1 VNQLRDLSVARKL
14 YASFGALLLLLAAVV
29 AVSLWGMSQLGSQN
43 SHITSVVTPKVQTG
57 YALAATVGDM
67 HFSQTEYVANGGA
80 TRANFLD
87 DAATYE
93 KAYQVAAGHA
103 TDAEDLATLAKV
115 RARYAAFRTLDRQ
128 LYRDVRTGRHAAALK
143 LVSGRMNDD
152 ADALTG
158 AIQSYI
164 DQAHA
169 EQVDAVSAFNSARST
184 AQDAM
189 IALAVFAII
198 LGAVIAFFMTR
209 YIAGAVGR
217 VGERLQSL
225 TGNCAAALRRGLAAV
240 AEGDLTVPAES
251 GTTSIENPSGDEL
264 GRLAATF
271 NELLGAIQASLESY
285 NQTRSGL
292 AAMIGEISAGSGAVS
307 TASEEMAATSEEAG
321 RAVGEIATA
330 INDMAAGTSRQVELV
345 EEARRSAQQ
354 TAEEANQAHEVAT
367 GGVAAAQEASEA
379 MRLVRESSARVTDA
393 MQGLARRSDEIGGI
407 VETITGIAGQTNL
420 LALNAAIEAAR
431 AGEQGRGFA
440 VVAEEVRQLAE
451 ESQRAASSIAEL
463 ITEIQR
469 ETSGTVEVVEDGA
482 RRSEDGAEVVERAR
496 DAFAQIG
503 DAIASMAQQVT
514 HIAEATSEVASVAE
528 QASATSQQVSASTE
542 ETTAT
547 THEIAGSANDLAGTA
562 EQLNTLVARFRLV

>member
-14 YASFGALLLLLAAVV
+14 YASFAAVLLLLAAVL

-93 KAYQVAAGHA
+93 KAYQVALNHA
-103 TDAEDLATLAKV
+103 TLPAERAAMAKV
-115 RARYAAFRTLDRQ
+115 KARYAAFRALDMK
-128 LYRDVRTGRHAAALK
+128 LYNDVRSGHHAAAVK
-143 LVSGRMNDD
+143 LVSGAMNDD
-152 ADALTG
+152 ADALTTSIEG
-158 AIQSYI
+158 YI
-164 DQAHA
+164 SVAQADQAH
-169 EQVDAVSAFNSARST
+169 AVSAFNSARST
-184 AQDAM
+184 SQDAM

-198 LGAVIAFFMTR
+198 LGAVIAFLMTR
-209 YIAGAVGR
+209 YVAGSVSR
-217 VGERLQSL
+217 VGERLESL
-225 TGNCAAALRRGLAAV
+225 TANCAAMLRRGLAAV
-240 AEGDLTVPAES
+240 SEGDLTVSAVPV
-251 GTTSIENPSGDEL
+251 TTPIENPGRDEL

-271 NELLGAIQASLESY
+271 NELLEAMRASLDSY

-307 TASEEMAATSEEAG
+307 TASEEMAATSQEAG

-330 INDMAAGTSRQVELV
+330 INDMAAGTARQVELV
-345 EEARRSAQQ
+345 EEARRSAEQ

-379 MRLVRESSARVTDA
+379 MRLVRESSARVTEA

-463 ITEIQR
+463 IAEIQR

-503 DAIASMAQQVT
+503 DAIASMAQQVS
-514 HIAEATSEVASVAE
+514 HIAQATGEVADVAE

-562 EQLNTLVARFRLV
+562 EQLNTLVSRFKLV